1 MMEVEQLFGW
11 AGQVASCGWFILVL
25 LPRNKALIFIAQYLL
40 PLGLSA
46 LYGGLMLTH
55 FFSSDG
61 GYSSLAAVKALFEN
75 DYILLAGWV
84 HYLAFDLFVGS
95 WIARHADEISLSRLL
110 QAPILIA
117 TFMFGPLGLGLFLF
131 MRATMTQAA
140 PVQSE
145 ENHHAY

>member
-1 MMEVEQLFGW
+1 MEVEQLFGW
-11 AGQVASCGWFILVL
+11 AGQVAFCGWFILVL
-25 LPRNKALIFIAQYLL
+25 LPRNKALIFITQYCL

-46 LYGGLMLTH
+46 LYSGLMLTH

-61 GYSSLAAVKALFEN
+61 GYGSLAAVRSLFEN
-75 DYILLAGWV
+75 DFILLAGWV

-95 WIARHADEISLSRLL
+95 WIARHADKVRLSRLL

-117 TFMFGPLGLGLFLF
+117 TFMFGPLGLGLFLL
-131 MRATMTQAA
+131 MRAMMRQPV

>member
-11 AGQVASCGWFILVL
+11 AGQAALCGWFILVL
-25 LPRNKALIFIAQYLL
+25 LPRNKALIFIVQYLL
-40 PLGLSA
+40 PLGLSV
-46 LYGGLMLTH
+46 LYSGIMLTH
-55 FFSSDG
+55 FFNSDG
-61 GYSSLAAVKALFEN
+61 GYNSLASVRSLFES
-75 DYILLAGWV
+75 DSILLAGWV

-95 WIARHADEISLSRLL
+95 WIARHADEIRLSRLL

-131 MRATMTQAA
+131 MRVMMTQPV

-145 ENHHAY
+145 EKHHAY